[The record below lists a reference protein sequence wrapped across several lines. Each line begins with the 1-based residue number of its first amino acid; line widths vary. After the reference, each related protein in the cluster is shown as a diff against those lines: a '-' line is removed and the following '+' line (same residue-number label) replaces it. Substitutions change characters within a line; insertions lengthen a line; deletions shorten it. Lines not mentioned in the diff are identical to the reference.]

1 MRISDEAIRQVKAAT
16 KVVDVL
22 QDFVK
27 LYKRGVNYV
36 ALCPFHDDK
45 NYGNFVVSPNKNIYH
60 CFACGQSGDGITFLM
75 EHEHMSYVDA
85 IKWLANKYYIDVE
98 GDGANT
104 YQPKKSGTVPT
115 ATNIPVPELPPIQTA
130 DLLTLPMTMVTARED
145 TSNDILCTWLRG
157 LPWGPMQRESI
168 ERVLK
173 AYHVGMSKDGKT
185 IWWQIDYEGR
195 VRTGK
200 LMLYKDDGHRNR
212 DEKNSFD
219 WIHTRLKKVKWYD
232 PEKKVME
239 TCPFGMHLAKAYP
252 KATVNVVESEKT
264 AIIMAIAYG
273 NPNTNIWIALGGK
286 SFLSRSKLQP
296 LIDAKRKILLY
307 PDQDGIKE
315 WREKMKAI
323 GYKNMKLAQSLVID
337 KNNPK
342 KDCGDYI
349 IERLYEIQAEREKK
363 ALGNIPTAEEL
374 ARYNEEQC
382 KLLDLIAGNPTVDK
396 LIEIFNLELQF

>member
-98 GDGANT
+98 SDGNNA

-219 WIHTRLKKVKWYD
+219 WIHTRLKKVHYYD
-232 PEKKVME
+232 PLTKEME
-239 TCPFGMHLAKAYP
+239 TCPFGMHLAKIYP

-264 AIIMAIAYG
+264 AVIMAIAYG
-273 NPNTNIWIALGGK
+273 NTSANIWIALGGK
-286 SFLSRSKLQP
+286 SFLSRSKLLP
-296 LIDAKRKILLY
+296 LIEGKRKILLY
-307 PDQDGIKE
+307 PDQDGIEE

-323 GYKNMKLAQSLVID
+323 GYNQMRLAKSLVID
-337 KNNPK
+337 PKNPK
-342 KDCGDYI
+342 KDCGDFI
-349 IERLYEIQAEREKK
+349 VERLYEIDEQKKKK
-363 ALGNIPTAEEL
+363 ALSEEPTAEEL
-374 ARYNEEQC
+374 ERYNEEQC
-382 KLLDLIAGNPTVDK
+382 KLLDMISRNYVVEELINKID
-396 LIEIFNLELQF
+396 LEIMY

>member
-1 MRISDEAIRQVKAAT
+1 
-16 KVVDVL
+16 
-22 QDFVK
+22 
-27 LYKRGVNYV
+27 
-36 ALCPFHDDK
+36 
-45 NYGNFVVSPNKNIYH
+45 
-60 CFACGQSGDGITFLM
+60 
-75 EHEHMSYVDA
+75 
-85 IKWLANKYYIDVE
+85 
-98 GDGANT
+98 
-104 YQPKKSGTVPT
+104 
-115 ATNIPVPELPPIQTA
+115 
-130 DLLTLPMTMVTARED
+130 
-145 TSNDILCTWLRG
+145 
-157 LPWGPMQRESI
+157 MQRESI

-185 IWWQIDYEGR
+185 IWWQIDYDGR

-219 WIHTRLKKVKWYD
+219 WIHTRLRKVKWYD

-342 KDCGDYI
+342 KDCGDFI
-349 IERLYEIQAEREKK
+349 IERLYEIQAEKEKK
-363 ALGNIPTAEEL
+363 ALGNMPTAEEL
-374 ARYNEEQC
+374 ARYDEEQC